1 MQDYWTRVRQRA
13 VELGGDGCSGV
24 PDFYKDCCDEHD
36 IHYRTHCD
44 IDGNPIT
51 RAEADSRIRQCIQ
64 AKSFAGVLSP
74 MALWRWLG
82 LRLLGGRAW
91 NNNVH

>member
-1 MQDYWTRVRQRA
+1 MEYWDRIRQLA
-13 VELGGDGCSGV
+13 AELKSDGCSGV

-36 IHYRTHCD
+36 IHYRTRKD

-51 RAEADSRIRQCIQ
+51 RAEADARIRACIQ
-64 AKSFAGVLSP
+64 ERSRFGILSP
-74 MALWRWLG
+74 MAAWRWLG

-91 NNNVH
+91 RNNNV